1 MTLANDFILSRR
13 YPFTEENLALIGTQ
27 PFVGLCS
34 KTPLS
39 YLRDWL
45 LFNSIKT
52 SLSLGASQPY
62 TQDAEGIS
70 LSPARY
76 QTIQTQTYP
85 PYPRIGVC
93 CTTQNGKLAHNNR
106 QRTRT
111 DICMYTVRH
120 TAKWHSDMT
129 QRNYPQK
136 WHVEMSNK
144 VADRAREVCYS
155 ENLRLRRKKGKKLT
169 SPPSM

>member
-34 KTPLS
+34 KTPPS

-106 QRTRT
+106 QRDT
-111 DICMYTVRH
+111 DRH
-120 TAKWHSDMT
+120 MHVYSKTYSEMT
-129 QRNYPQK
+129 QRHDTAKLPT
-136 WHVEMSNK
+136 EMTRG
-144 VADRAREVCYS
+144 DEQQG
-155 ENLRLRRKKGKKLT
+155 RR
-169 SPPSM
+169 